1 MRKVTMNLPA
11 QLIERAMEATGASL
25 TETTRQ
31 ALEAFARRKAIQELL
46 DLQGKIKFSM
56 TWQELKAL
64 DDE

>member
-1 MRKVTMNLPA
+1 MRKVNMNLPA